1 MYFNRLPLSLHINL
15 NLKSTVIL
23 LLTID
28 ATITVDATAAIAVM
42 CPYKNARISVQSE
55 VMRI

>member
-1 MYFNRLPLSLHINL
+1 MHINL

-23 LLTID
+23 LLTIG

>member
-1 MYFNRLPLSLHINL
+1 MQVNS

-23 LLTID
+23 LLTVG